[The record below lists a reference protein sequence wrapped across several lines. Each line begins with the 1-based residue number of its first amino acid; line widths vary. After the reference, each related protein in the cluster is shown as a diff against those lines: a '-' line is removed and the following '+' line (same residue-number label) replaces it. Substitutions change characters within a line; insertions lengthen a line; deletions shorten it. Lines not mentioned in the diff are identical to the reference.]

1 MRRHVILLL
10 VIGLVVGALAP
21 AQAAKK
27 KKNKKK
33 PVAVDVTYTVVG
45 GGDACALSIDKELAA
60 DGSCG
65 DPFGGAITGPV
76 AGTGPTLISAIDG
89 LPLTLDAAKPVK
101 GTFDMG
107 SYTLAALSDAGLGQP
122 LGAGEAQWHIILTGT
137 SGGEDITI
145 GEVTT
150 ETYVVTP
157 GTGDY
162 EVTFEITPAEELAGK
177 VFEDLTLSLEQI
189 GPTLIH
195 GAIGTDGTSSLT
207 LGAFTVPK

>member
-1 MRRHVILLL
+1 MKRYVILLMVVAL
-10 VIGLVVGALAP
+10 GVGLLAP

-27 KKNKKK
+27 KKS
-33 PVAVDVTYTVVG
+33 PVPVDLTYKVVG
-45 GGDACALSIDKELAA
+45 GDGACVLSVDEGLAT

-65 DPFGGAITGPV
+65 DPLGGAITGPA
-76 AGTGPTLISAIDG
+76 AGTGPTLISALDG

-101 GTFDMG
+101 GTFVMG
-107 SYTLAALSDAGLGQP
+107 SYTLAALADNGLGQP
-122 LGAGEAQWHIILTGT
+122 LGVGEAQWHIILTGI
-137 SGGEDITI
+137 SGGKDVTI

-162 EVTFEITPAEELAGK
+162 EVTFEITPAPELARK
-177 VFEDLTLSLEQI
+177 VLSELTISLEQI

-195 GAIGTDGTSSLT
+195 GAIGTDATSSLT
-207 LGAFTVPK
+207 LGAFAVPK